1 MTTNSTAA
9 QAVSSSG
16 LNAFK
21 PRILHTAYFVADID
35 RSMKFYCDVLGMKE
49 QQRFDLEDGVKEVI
63 LGFPESKGA
72 GVILMWNTKRSAPYQ
87 QGDSYSRFVMMVSDL
102 DAAMSYLAANSVTIS
117 KQATDV
123 GALRYC
129 MVKDPDGYTIEVLQ
143 LKRSSAV

>member
-1 MTTNSTAA
+1 MTTTSTAA

-49 QQRFDLEDGVKEVI
+49 QQRFDLDDGVKEVI

-87 QGDSYSRFVMMVSDL
+87 YGDSYSRFVMMVSDL
-102 DAAMSYLAANSVTIS
+102 DAAVAHLVASGVTIS
-117 KQATDV
+117 KQTTDI

-129 MVKDPDGYTIEVLQ
+129 MIKDPDNYTIEVLQ
-143 LKRSSAV
+143 LKRAAV